1 MSKKKHPPK
10 KRGTGKSQ
18 KTPSE
23 PLPDRRAM
31 DKMMADLGRLLE
43 EQEFDS
49 IDDINAY
56 LQQLMAS
63 GEPIPSSALRTP
75 LEKTQELMYEAWEA
89 TGKRRV
95 KLASEA
101 LAISEDCAD
110 AYVLLAEEATKTLE
124 EARDLYAAGVKA
136 GERALGKKLF
146 EEAVG
151 HFWGILETRPYM
163 RARAGLAGC
172 LWQLGQ
178 RQEAISHYEE
188 MLRLN
193 PGDNQ
198 GIRYTLLNCYLEE
211 GLGPETKQLLAEYED
226 DGTAAWLYNQALFLF
241 QQQNASK
248 KAKAQIHKALRQNP
262 HVPAYLL
269 RRKRIP
275 KRLPP
280 YVGFG
285 DQNEAVYDAAEAGH
299 LWSQQEGA
307 LDWLLRVS
315 QES

>member
-1 MSKKKHPPK
+1 MSKKKRPPK
-10 KRGTGKSQ
+10 KRGTGKPQ

-49 IDDINAY
+49 IDDINVY

-63 GEPIPSSALRTP
+63 GEAIPSAAPRTP
-75 LEKTQELMYEAWEA
+75 LEKAQELMYEAWEA

-110 AYVLLAEEATKTLE
+110 AYVLLAEEAGGTLE

-136 GERALGKKLF
+136 GERALGEEPF

-178 RQEAISHYEE
+178 RAEAIGHYEE

-211 GLGPETKQLLAEYED
+211 EKGPETKRLLAEYED
-226 DGTAAWLYNQALFLF
+226 DSTATWLYNQALFLY
-241 QQQNASK
+241 QQEKASK
-248 KAKAQIHKALRQNP
+248 KAKAQLHKALKHNP

-269 RRKRIP
+269 GRKRLP

-285 DQNEAVYDAAEAGH
+285 DENEAVYYAAEAGH
-299 LWSQQEGA
+299 LWVQQEGA

-315 QES
+315 KES

>member
-1 MSKKKHPPK
+1 
-10 KRGTGKSQ
+10 
-18 KTPSE
+18 
-23 PLPDRRAM
+23 M

-43 EQEFDS
+43 EQKFDS
-49 IDDINAY
+49 IDDINGY

-63 GEPIPSSALRTP
+63 GEPIPSASPRTP
-75 LEKTQELMYEAWEA
+75 LEKAQELMYEAWEA
-89 TGKRRV
+89 TGKQRV
-95 KLASEA
+95 KLAREA

-110 AYVLLAEEATKTLE
+110 AYVLLAEEAARTLE
-124 EARDLYAAGVKA
+124 EARDLYAAGLKA
-136 GERALGKKLF
+136 GERALGEELF

-163 RARAGLAGC
+163 RARTGLAGC

-178 RQEAISHYEE
+178 RPEAIGHFEE
-188 MLRLN
+188 ILRLN

-211 GLGPETKQLLAEYED
+211 GMGSKTKQLLAKYKD
-226 DGTAAWLYNQALFLF
+226 DGTAAWLYNRALFLY
-241 QQQNASK
+241 QQEKAGR
-248 KAKAQIHKALRQNP
+248 KAKAQLQKALRHNP
-262 HVPAYLL
+262 YVPAYLL
-269 RRKRIP
+269 GRKRLP

-285 DQNEAVYDAAEAGH
+285 DENEAVYYSAEAGH
-299 LWSQQEGA
+299 LWAQQEGA

-315 QES
+315 KEF

>member
-1 MSKKKHPPK
+1 
-10 KRGTGKSQ
+10 
-18 KTPSE
+18 
-23 PLPDRRAM
+23 
-31 DKMMADLGRLLE
+31 LLE

-56 LQQLMAS
+56 LQKLMAS
-63 GEPIPSSALRTP
+63 GEPISSAAPRTP
-75 LEKTQELMYEAWEA
+75 LEKAQELMYEAWEA

-95 KLASEA
+95 KLANKA
-101 LAISEDCAD
+101 LVISEDCAD
-110 AYVLLAEEATKTLE
+110 AYVLLAEETAETLE
-124 EARDLYAAGVKA
+124 EARGLYAAGVKA
-136 GERALGKKLF
+136 GERALGEELF
-146 EEAVG
+146 EEAAG

-178 RQEAISHYEE
+178 RQEAITHFEE

-198 GIRYTLLNCYLEE
+198 GIRYTLLNWYLEE
-211 GLGPETKQLLAEYED
+211 GLGPETKRLLAEYED
-226 DGTAAWLYNQALFLF
+226 DGTAAWLYNHALFLY
-241 QQQNASK
+241 QQEKASK
-248 KAKAQIHKALRQNP
+248 KAKAQLQEAMKQNP
-262 HVPAYLL
+262 HVPAYLIG
-269 RRKRIP
+269 RKRLP

-285 DQNEAVYDAAEAGH
+285 DQNEAVYYAAEAGH
-299 LWSQQEGA
+299 LWLQQEGA

-315 QES
+315 KES